1 MNRPFCR
8 WDFWVASCGLYLQGL
23 SLSPAVVRSS
33 CYQRADDQDWQQT
46 QDGCPNDEGRNNKDI
61 LKDILSPK
69 DRAGDRI
76 LGKMNRVHCI
86 TRRPVVVQAAPF
98 SREIRKSP
106 GIILAGLRGTSSLV
120 SQCPCGLDQL
130 PAGRSVVSSP
140 PGIDGSLSLVPEFS
154 GLQWSRVCADA

>member
-8 WDFWVASCGLYLQGL
+8 WGFWAASRGLYLQGL
-23 SLSPAVVRSS
+23 SLSIAVARSS

-69 DRAGDRI
+69 GRAIDRI
-76 LGKMNRVHCI
+76 FGKMNRAHCV
-86 TRRPVVVQAAPF
+86 TRRPVVVQTDPY

-106 GIILAGLRGTSSLV
+106 GIILAGLRGISSLV
-120 SQCPCGLDQL
+120 SQRPCGLDQL
-130 PAGRSVVSSP
+130 AAGRSVVSSP
-140 PGIDGSLSLVPEFS
+140 PGIDGSLSLAPEFS